1 MVSIPTPT
9 TTPVPTPPPSPRLT
23 KSVSPSAVETGRTTP
38 VTWTLVFT
46 NPTPLMLGGVTVRD
60 PLPAGLVYV
69 GSGASQ
75 GAIEV
80 SGDLTRTVVTARLG
94 DVPGGG
100 RVEILISTQVLSGT
114 PAGTVYTNSAT
125 YSAVNADPGASN
137 QATVVVKGVSILPV
151 TGGLLDPRTPEG
163 RVVWSGGGL
172 LLLAAAVAA
181 WRGRRYLW
189 K

>member
-1 MVSIPTPT
+1 V
-9 TTPVPTPPPSPRLT
+9 
-23 KSVSPSAVETGRTTP
+23 VETGRTTA

-69 GSGASQ
+69 GSNASQ

-80 SGDLTRTVVTARLG
+80 GGDLTRTVVTARLG

-100 RVEILISTQVLSGT
+100 RAEILISTQVLSGT
-114 PAGTVYTNSAT
+114 PAGTVPGLTARTGYTNSAT

-151 TGGLLDPRTPEG
+151 TGGLLDPRTPVG
-163 RVVWSGGGL
+163 KAVWSGGGL

-189 K
+189 R

>member
-1 MVSIPTPT
+1 MGRLPLPRRLH
-9 TTPVPTPPPSPRLT
+9 PAPRLT
-23 KSVSPSAVETGRTTP
+23 KSVSPSVVETGRTTS

-69 GSGASQ
+69 GSNASQ

-80 SGDLTRTVVTARLG
+80 GGDLTRTVVTARLG

-100 RVEILISTQVLSGT
+100 RAEILISTQVLSGT

-163 RVVWSGGGL
+163 KVVWSGGGL

>member
-1 MVSIPTPT
+1 M
-9 TTPVPTPPPSPRLT
+9 
-23 KSVSPSAVETGRTTP
+23 VETGRTTP

-69 GSGASQ
+69 SSNASQ
-75 GAIEV
+75 GVIEV
-80 SGDLTRTVVTARLG
+80 GGDLTRTVVTARLG

-100 RVEILISTQVLSGT
+100 RAEILISTQVLSGT

-137 QATVVVKGVSILPV
+137 QATVVVKGASILPV

-163 RVVWSGGGL
+163 KVVWSGGGL